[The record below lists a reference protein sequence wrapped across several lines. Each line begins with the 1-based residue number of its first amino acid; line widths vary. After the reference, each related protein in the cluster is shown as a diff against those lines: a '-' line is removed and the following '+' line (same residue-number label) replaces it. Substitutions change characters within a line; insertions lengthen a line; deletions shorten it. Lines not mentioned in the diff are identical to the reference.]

1 MKLIPSKIPGYALAS
16 TFVAFGGILNGFDT
30 GSVGAVTEMPS
41 FTQTFG
47 RLTPTMRGFTVS
59 LIMLCGAIPATV
71 AGHLADRFG
80 RLRIIIVGATLCTI
94 GCVLECAA
102 SHLSLFL
109 VGRAMM
115 GIGQGF
121 ALTNIGVYI
130 CEIAPSRSR
139 GKFVSLPQF
148 GAALGVC
155 VGYFS
160 CYGSIHINGNMSWRL
175 PYILQAALATMWAA
189 GSFFLPESPRWL
201 ILHGQR
207 SRAMQELKKL
217 DFEAAEAEK
226 DVLRPTENA
235 SPEEQVGILQGLRL
249 IFKSEYRSQTWL
261 AVFILSFVQLS
272 GIDGV
277 LYYAPTIFAQAG
289 IPSQIASF
297 LASGVSAILMLAF
310 SIPATLL
317 ADKWGRRTSAIC
329 GGIIL
334 SATMLLI
341 GSLYA
346 ANVVHSD
353 GTARWVVIVSVFI
366 FAIGYVSTWAIV
378 GKIYASEIQPT
389 RTRATTNSM
398 ATGGSFLANWLVAFA
413 TPIFLARSAYG
424 AYFLFGAIAL
434 LTLVVL
440 ATCMRETRGLS
451 LEDIQV
457 SFAQASSR
465 SFGISLDLVR
475 RRVFKT

>member
-1 MKLIPSKIPGYALAS
+1 MQFFSKKIPGYALAS
-16 TFVAFGGILNGFDT
+16 TFVALGGILNGFDT

-41 FTQTFG
+41 YIETFG
-47 RLTPTMRGFTVS
+47 HLSPTMRGFTVS

-80 RLRIIIVGATLCTI
+80 RLRIMIAGAILCTI

-102 SHLSLFL
+102 FHLWLFL
-109 VGRAMM
+109 IGRALM

-121 ALTNIGVYI
+121 ALTNVGVYI

-148 GAALGVC
+148 GAAIGLC
-155 VGYFS
+155 IGYFS
-160 CYGSIHINGNMSWRL
+160 CYGSIHIDGDMSWRL
-175 PYILQAALATMWAA
+175 PYILQAALSTLWAA

-201 ILHGQR
+201 IQHGRR
-207 SRAMQELKKL
+207 SQAMQELEKL
-217 DFEAAEAEK
+217 NFEKAEAEK
-226 DVLRPTENA
+226 DVLRPIENPA
-235 SPEEQVGILQGLRL
+235 SEVGVLEGLHL
-249 IFKSEYRSQTWL
+249 IFTRQYRLQTCL

-277 LYYAPTIFAQAG
+277 LYYAPTIFVQAG
-289 IPSQIASF
+289 IPSQTASF
-297 LASGVSAILMLAF
+297 LASGISAILMLAF
-310 SIPATLL
+310 SIPATLC
-317 ADKWGRRTSAIC
+317 ADKWGRRTSAIW

-334 SATMLLI
+334 SGSMLLI
-341 GSLYA
+341 GPLYA
-346 ANVVHSD
+346 ANAVHSY
-353 GTARWVVIVSVFI
+353 GAARWVVIVSVFV
-366 FAIGYVSTWAIV
+366 FAIGYVSTWAV
-378 GKIYASEIQPT
+378 FGKIYASEIQPT
-389 RTRATTNSM
+389 KTRATTNSM
-398 ATGGSFLANWLVAFA
+398 ATGGSFTANWLVAFA

-440 ATCMRETRGLS
+440 ATCMRETRGQS

-457 SFAQASSR
+457 LFAQPSARPSISR
-465 SFGISLDLVR
+465 
-475 RRVFKT
+475 

>member
-1 MKLIPSKIPGYALAS
+1 
-16 TFVAFGGILNGFDT
+16 
-30 GSVGAVTEMPS
+30 MPS
-41 FTQTFG
+41 FTKTFG
-47 RLTPTMRGFTVS
+47 HLTPTMRGFTVS

-80 RLRIIIVGATLCTI
+80 RLRIIIVGAILCTI

-109 VGRAMM
+109 FGRALM

-160 CYGSIHINGNMSWRL
+160 CYGSIHIAGNMSWRL
-175 PYILQAALATMWAA
+175 PYILQAALSMIWAA

-207 SRAMQELKKL
+207 SQAMQELKKL

-235 SPEEQVGILQGLRL
+235 APEEQVGILQGLRL

-277 LYYAPTIFAQAG
+277 LYVCCAPQ
-289 IPSQIASF
+289 
-297 LASGVSAILMLAF
+297 
-310 SIPATLL
+310 
-317 ADKWGRRTSAIC
+317 RREITSA
-329 GGIIL
+329 
-334 SATMLLI
+334 
-341 GSLYA
+341 Y
-346 ANVVHSD
+346 
-353 GTARWVVIVSVFI
+353 
-366 FAIGYVSTWAIV
+366 
-378 GKIYASEIQPT
+378 
-389 RTRATTNSM
+389 
-398 ATGGSFLANWLVAFA
+398 
-413 TPIFLARSAYG
+413 
-424 AYFLFGAIAL
+424 
-434 LTLVVL
+434 
-440 ATCMRETRGLS
+440 
-451 LEDIQV
+451 
-457 SFAQASSR
+457 
-465 SFGISLDLVR
+465 
-475 RRVFKT
+475 

>member
-1 MKLIPSKIPGYALAS
+1 
-16 TFVAFGGILNGFDT
+16 
-30 GSVGAVTEMPS
+30 MPS
-41 FTQTFG
+41 FTHTFG
-47 RLTPTMRGFTVS
+47 HLSPTMRGFTVS

-71 AGHLADRFG
+71 AGYLADRFG
-80 RLRIIIVGATLCTI
+80 RLRIIIVGAILCKI

-109 VGRAMM
+109 FGRALM

-160 CYGSIHINGNMSWRL
+160 CYGSIHIAGNMSWRL
-175 PYILQAALATMWAA
+175 PYILQAALSMIWAA
-189 GSFFLPESPRWL
+189 GSFLLPESPRWL

-207 SRAMQELKKL
+207 SQAMQELKKL

-235 SPEEQVGILQGLRL
+235 APEEQVGILQGLRL

-289 IPSQIASF
+289 ISSQTASF

-310 SIPATLL
+310 SIPATLF

-329 GGIIL
+329 GGVIL
-334 SATMLLI
+334 SGTMLLI

-353 GTARWVVIVSVFI
+353 GAARWVVIVSVFV
-366 FAIGYVSTWAIV
+366 FAIGYVSTWAVV

-440 ATCMRETRGLS
+440 VTCMRETRGLS

-465 SFGISLDLVR
+465 SFGIPLGLVR
-475 RRVFKT
+475 RRGFET

>member
-1 MKLIPSKIPGYALAS
+1 MKPITGKIPGYALAS
-16 TFVAFGGILNGFDT
+16 TFVALGGILNGFDT
-30 GSVGAVTEMPS
+30 GSVGAVTEMPF
-41 FTQTFG
+41 FTHTFG
-47 RLTPTMRGFTVS
+47 HLTPTMRGFTVS

-71 AGHLADRFG
+71 AGYLADRFG
-80 RLRIIIVGATLCTI
+80 RLRIIIVGAILFTI

-109 VGRAMM
+109 VGRAIV

-130 CEIAPSRSR
+130 CEIAPSRNR

-175 PYILQAALATMWAA
+175 PYILQAALSMVWAA

-207 SRAMQELKKL
+207 LRAMQELKKL
-217 DFEAAEAEK
+217 DFEAVEAEK
-226 DVLRPTENA
+226 DVLRPTDNA

-249 IFKSEYRSQTWL
+249 IFKREYRSQTWL

-277 LYYAPTIFAQAG
+277 LYVCSPHPKARTCFNKLTPLRSTPRPSSLKPESPRKQPLSSRLVSPPSSCSPSAFPPHSSPTNGVVARP
-289 IPSQIASF
+289 PSAAASSSRGLCF
-297 LASGVSAILMLAF
+297 QF
-310 SIPATLL
+310 
-317 ADKWGRRTSAIC
+317 
-329 GGIIL
+329 
-334 SATMLLI
+334 

-353 GTARWVVIVSVFI
+353 GAARWVVIVSVFV

-389 RTRATTNSM
+389 KTRATTNSM
-398 ATGGSFLANWLVAFA
+398 ATGGSF
-413 TPIFLARSAYG
+413 
-424 AYFLFGAIAL
+424 
-434 LTLVVL
+434 
-440 ATCMRETRGLS
+440 
-451 LEDIQV
+451 V
-457 SFAQASSR
+457 S
-465 SFGISLDLVR
+465 
-475 RRVFKT
+475 RVFTSSSTVHHGPD

>member
-1 MKLIPSKIPGYALAS
+1 
-16 TFVAFGGILNGFDT
+16 
-30 GSVGAVTEMPS
+30 
-41 FTQTFG
+41 
-47 RLTPTMRGFTVS
+47 
-59 LIMLCGAIPATV
+59 
-71 AGHLADRFG
+71 
-80 RLRIIIVGATLCTI
+80 
-94 GCVLECAA
+94 
-102 SHLSLFL
+102 
-109 VGRAMM
+109 
-115 GIGQGF
+115 
-121 ALTNIGVYI
+121 
-130 CEIAPSRSR
+130 
-139 GKFVSLPQF
+139 
-148 GAALGVC
+148 
-155 VGYFS
+155 
-160 CYGSIHINGNMSWRL
+160 
-175 PYILQAALATMWAA
+175 
-189 GSFFLPESPRWL
+189 
-201 ILHGQR
+201 
-207 SRAMQELKKL
+207 MQELEKL

-235 SPEEQVGILQGLRL
+235 SPEEQVGILQALRL
-249 IFKSEYRSQTWL
+249 IFKREYRSQTWL

-289 IPSQIASF
+289 IPSQTASF

-329 GGIIL
+329 GGVIL
-334 SATMLLI
+334 SGTMLLV

-346 ANVVHSD
+346 ADVVHSD
-353 GTARWVVIVSVFI
+353 GAARWIVIVSVFI

-413 TPIFLARSAYG
+413 TPIFLAKSAYG

-465 SFGISLDLVR
+465 GFGIPLGLVR
-475 RRVFKT
+475 RRGFET